1 MATRGKIASA
11 RSLGVVSAFQE
22 RNHSAVRGRK
32 TGSDSG
38 RAKDNVIV
46 TNQILEIL
54 DKTPERSVRRT
65 PVSKGQRGSF
75 VDP

>member
-1 MATRGKIASA
+1 MFDITARGRERSSSA
-11 RSLGVVSAFQE
+11 RIPRCQPAMSQV
-22 RNHSAVRGRK
+22 
-32 TGSDSG
+32 
-38 RAKDNVIV
+38 AKGNLIV

-65 PVSKGQRGSF
+65 PVLKGQRGSF